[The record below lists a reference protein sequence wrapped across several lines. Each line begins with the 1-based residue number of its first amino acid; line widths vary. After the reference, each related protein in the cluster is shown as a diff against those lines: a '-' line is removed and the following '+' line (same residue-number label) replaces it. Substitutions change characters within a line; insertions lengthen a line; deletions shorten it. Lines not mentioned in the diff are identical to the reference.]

1 MRKFLILHLLL
12 LCSFAAHAQ
21 ETETGSDNEQEAST
35 YNSWLGVKA
44 GVNLS
49 DIYGS
54 DKDLVGNT
62 DNITSFHAG
71 MFAQIGWSEY
81 FALRPELVYSRK
93 GYERADSVFRF
104 DYLEVPILAVIN
116 ITGHISAH
124 VGPQISV
131 MVSAKEEGKEV
142 ALKNYNTFDYGAAAG
157 LEGRL
162 NRFILGARYNLSFEE
177 LIKKDDAGHTN
188 LAVHPK
194 VIQVYLGVAF

>member
-1 MRKFLILHLLL
+1 MRKFLILYLLL
-12 LCSFAAHAQ
+12 FCSVAGYSQ
-21 ETETGSDNEQEAST
+21 EIETDEEQEAST
-35 YNSWLGVKA
+35 YNSWLGVKG

-54 DKDLVGNT
+54 DKDLIGST
-62 DNITSFHAG
+62 KNITSFHAG
-71 MFAQIGWSEY
+71 IFAQIGLSEY

-93 GYERADSVFRF
+93 GYELSDSVFRF

-116 ITGHISAH
+116 ITGHFSAH
-124 VGPQISV
+124 VGPQVSV

-142 ALKNYNTFDYGAAAG
+142 ALKNYNTFDYGAVAG

-177 LIKKDDAGHTN
+177 LIKKDDAGNTD